1 MPPSLALQR
10 DLTKD
15 LRDLDALLAR
25 LRART
30 QWGDIS
36 VDEGAADKFHV
47 GLLDEMLELH
57 CTPAGVSVQ
66 SDRGWGTG
74 VALEWRTVGAYL
86 RRMMRQ
92 DVGAGGANE

>member
-1 MPPSLALQR
+1 MPASLAPQR
-10 DLTKD
+10 DLEKD

-36 VDEGAADKFHV
+36 IDEGAADKFHV
-47 GLLDEMLELH
+47 SLLDEMLELH

-66 SDRGWGTG
+66 SHRGWGTG

-92 DVGAGGANE
+92 DVGAGGGE